1 MNILGGLNMGKG
13 QEGRAKPW
21 SRRWAAAAMAA
32 VFAMTG
38 CVQQT
43 DVPIVSEKT
52 KGTPDTSGQTRKEET
67 GQNGTGQNGA
77 EQDGAMKEQAGII
90 RQLAEV
96 PEIYE
101 AHIEEENI
109 TITADVTIE
118 VPETDR
124 IPLMDV
130 RSLPYTEEE
139 LEKLQ
144 EILKQEIGVGEW
156 VEQSG
161 DGLRTYESSDGV
173 YILSLGAGDRQ
184 KPLMV

>member
-101 AHIEEENI
+101 AHIEKLFLGVHPFYPGYRV
-109 TITADVTIE
+109 ADGSPRTSGMY
-118 VPETDR
+118 
-124 IPLMDV
+124 PL
-130 RSLPYTEEE
+130 
-139 LEKLQ
+139 
-144 EILKQEIGVGEW
+144 
-156 VEQSG
+156 
-161 DGLRTYESSDGV
+161 
-173 YILSLGAGDRQ
+173 AG
-184 KPLMV
+184 